1 MEDQGSQPPQP
12 ILGQQ
17 ATWVQ
22 GRNEVREGR
31 GRMRKVSL
39 GGGRGG
45 YNRKIPGVHSD
56 QQMIIGRDRHLLYLT
71 LLLPGLV
78 SDCPGK

>member
-1 MEDQGSQPPQP
+1 M
-12 ILGQQ
+12 L
-17 ATWVQ
+17 
-22 GRNEVREGR
+22 EGGVLCGKAR
-31 GRMRKVSL
+31 SS
-39 GGGRGG
+39 
-45 YNRKIPGVHSD
+45 YNRKIPGVHSE